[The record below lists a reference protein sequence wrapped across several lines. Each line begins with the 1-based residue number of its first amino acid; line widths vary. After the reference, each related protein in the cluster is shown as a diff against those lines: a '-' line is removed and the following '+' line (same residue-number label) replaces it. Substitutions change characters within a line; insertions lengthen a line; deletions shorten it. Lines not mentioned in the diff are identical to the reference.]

1 VFIVSPVVG
10 NCTLAQ
16 MMGICKLVFKIF
28 SDWVMQGHEV
38 QSKKI
43 FFQGCWGW
51 VLGAAA
57 AAPAAPPNGGVAAA
71 SRLRWPTC
79 PQDFVHSY
87 PQIPVDN

>member
-1 VFIVSPVVG
+1 
-10 NCTLAQ
+10 

-57 AAPAAPPNGGVAAA
+57 AAPAAPPDGGVAAA
-71 SRLRWPTC
+71 SRLALADLSTGFC
-79 PQDFVHSY
+79 PQLSTDSCG
-87 PQIPVDN
+87 